1 MPQADLTTFHSL
13 SFSIFILILAFFS
26 FVYYY
31 ITPFWSVVT
40 KLSVKK
46 IFILFFISKIVKKGF
61 SDFIEG
67 NRGYKA
73 KKGSDIRI

>member
-31 ITPFWSVVT
+31 VTPFWSSVV
-40 KLSVKK
+40 KLAVKK
-46 IFILFFISKIVKKGF
+46 VFVLFFMLVVVKKGF
-61 SDFIEG
+61 PTIIQKNQS
-67 NRGYKA
+67 YKIN
-73 KKGSDIRI
+73 KSGDIRI